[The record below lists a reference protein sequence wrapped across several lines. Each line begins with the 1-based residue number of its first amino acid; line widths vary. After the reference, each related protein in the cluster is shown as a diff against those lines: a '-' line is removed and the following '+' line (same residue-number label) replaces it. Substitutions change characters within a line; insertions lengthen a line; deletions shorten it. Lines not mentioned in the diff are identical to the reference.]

1 MICELFHIFFLKILD
16 RIRQQKATIAQDKAE
31 KVRHLCRSYL
41 VLRHSWIY
49 LIIQYL
55 YDVINQIIVIHFL
68 FRLEEYVAMLIGK
81 LHYCLISLDVILDQN
96 LQLMPQDKESRF
108 LGKIFHILITCF
120 EHVNKIFACIVIS
133 EFFIEI
139 AQKFESVILLHVL
152 LLEFWFVEV
161 RLSPSAV
168 VKANDWP
175 PL

>member
-1 MICELFHIFFLKILD
+1 M
-16 RIRQQKATIAQDKAE
+16 
-31 KVRHLCRSYL
+31 
-41 VLRHSWIY
+41 RHSWVY

-68 FRLEEYVAMLIGK
+68 LRLEKYVAMFIGK
-81 LHYCLISLDVILDQN
+81 LHHCLICLDVILDQN
-96 LQLMPQDKESRF
+96 LQLMSQDKESCL

-120 EHVNKIFACIVIS
+120 EYVNKIFACIVIG

-139 AQKFESVILLHVL
+139 AQEFESVILLHVL

-161 RLSPSAV
+161 GLSPSAV

>member
-1 MICELFHIFFLKILD
+1 M
-16 RIRQQKATIAQDKAE
+16 
-31 KVRHLCRSYL
+31 
-41 VLRHSWIY
+41 RHSWVY

-68 FRLEEYVAMLIGK
+68 LRLEKYVAMFIGK
-81 LHYCLISLDVILDQN
+81 LHHCLICLDVILDQN
-96 LQLMPQDKESRF
+96 LQLMSQDKESCL

-120 EHVNKIFACIVIS
+120 EYVNKIFACIVIS

-139 AQKFESVILLHVL
+139 AQEFESVILLHVL

-161 RLSPSAV
+161 GLPPSAV
-168 VKANDWP
+168 VKADDRP

>member
-1 MICELFHIFFLKILD
+1 MICELLHVFFLQVFD
-16 RIRQQKATIAQDKAE
+16 RIWQQKAAIAKDKAE
-31 KVRHLCRSYL
+31 EVRHLCRSHL
-41 VLRHSWIY
+41 ILRHSWVY

-68 FRLEEYVAMLIGK
+68 LRLEKYVAMFIGK
-81 LHYCLISLDVILDQN
+81 LHHCLICLDVILDQN
-96 LQLMPQDKESRF
+96 LQLMSQDKESCF

-120 EHVNKIFACIVIS
+120 EYVNKIFACIVIS

-139 AQKFESVILLHVL
+139 AQIFESVILLHVL

-161 RLSPSAV
+161 GLSPSAV